1 MFENLAIKC
10 FFKISNCNIRKI
22 FTYLLNSRSITPIKN
37 TCRKS
42 GNIFT
47 IFSINAVKNCG
58 FTLFF

>member
-1 MFENLAIKC
+1 MFETLAKNIFSKYPIA
-10 FFKISNCNIRKI
+10 ISEKI

-47 IFSINAVKNCG
+47 VFLINAVKNCG
-58 FTLFF
+58 VTLFF